1 MRKITL
7 PVFLII
13 ALMLPLSTLV
23 AVAQTTGGLTWW
35 ESNYKNY
42 YVASASTTTG
52 GGAGAK
58 LKKLYVYADSN
69 YLYLAVDTN
78 NKASWNVAYGFL
90 LDVVPGGYNDTAIS
104 AQGVIDA
111 WARYITVNGSKYGVD
126 YEIYFWYDQNSGITK
141 AQICKWNPSATISPS
156 SNYGDYW
163 IYTDVTN
170 QIGSLYDYT
179 ATTGSSG
186 KGLKVLWVAIPWST
200 LGISPPS
207 SFYVLAVLTGG
218 DYSGSVD
225 SIPYDPTVTYG
236 LTPSTTQVYNTMY
249 QYSTPTP
256 VPVPEPFTVTLLI
269 AGVAAAFTFYTL
281 RRMNY

>member
-1 MRKITL
+1 M

-13 ALMLPLSTLV
+13 ALILPLSILV

-58 LKKLYVYADSN
+58 LNNLYVYADSN

-78 NKASWNVAYGFL
+78 NTASWNVAYGLL
-90 LDVVPGGYNDTAIS
+90 LDVIPGGYNNTAVS
-104 AQGVIDA
+104 AQGVRDA
-111 WARYITVNGSKYGVD
+111 WGRNITVNGLKYGVD
-126 YEIYFWYDQNSGITK
+126 YEIYFWYDQNNGITTAK
-141 AQICKWNPSATISPS
+141 ICTWNTSATISSS
-156 SNYGDYW
+156 SNFWDYW
-163 IYTDVTN
+163 IYTDVTS
-170 QIGSLYDYT
+170 QRGTLYDYT

-186 KGLKVLWVAIPWST
+186 TGLQVLWVAIPWST
-200 LGISPPS
+200 LGISQQPG

-218 DYSGSVD
+218 DNSGSVD

-236 LTPSTTQVYNTMY
+236 WTPSTTQVYNTMY
-249 QYSTPTP
+249 QYSAPTP
-256 VPVPEPFTVTLLI
+256 VPIPEPLTVTLLI
-269 AGVAAAFTFYTL
+269 AGVAGAFTFYTL
-281 RRMNY
+281 RRKNH